1 MTILKKTPRYIA
13 CGLLTAG
20 LVACGGDDNHHTP
33 SDPPVVNAGASFNV
47 LEGDSQRL
55 SPTVTPDLNR
65 TITTYSW
72 TQVSGPQVNIDHPDE
87 QYPLIFA
94 PDVDQDTDVVFR
106 LQVTDDQE
114 HVVSDDITFS
124 LIDDPIRPIA
134 QPVVHSFVAEG
145 TGTQLRGRGSVY
157 AGEPGVTGYRWTQV
171 GGTDVVLVNDESRI
185 LSFTAPRV
193 IADQDLEFEFVVDNG
208 IDSIPLLYTV
218 TVTNIPIAPS
228 AKAGDDLVRVE
239 GTTVELVGDGDI
251 VINEPAIT
259 GYSWTQP
266 AGQGVELQNADTQTL
281 TFVAPE
287 VSEDTDFVFYL
298 RTNNGLSSD
307 DVDSVT
313 VTVTN
318 TIPTAVAT
326 GPITV
331 TEGDAFVIDGSTSL
345 TNGGRDLT
353 SYTWRSESE
362 GFVVGNDDLA
372 SATRTIVAR
381 GVTDETDYRFGLIVG
396 DGQDASTEDFVT
408 IRVINSTDFPVAIA
422 VNDNVEVPQG
432 TAGELDAAPSTE
444 PQNRALTFSWT
455 QVLAVGEQ
463 AVEFT
468 TAGSKLNFT
477 APTVDEDTVL
487 TFNVVANNGFNS
499 SVPEEVLVTVLSEVT
514 YNGDFVQLKGNPF
527 TTLFDSLIT
536 DHELFDIEVVGDLAY
551 VTYNEND
558 VDSDA
563 PQPTGLLVIDISD
576 EKDLKVL
583 QDYPIT
589 WYGNTNS
596 NQVQMKLA
604 IHEVE
609 GVAQYAYIAER
620 QLRNDDDAL
629 EADSL
634 GLVRIDLTSEPDPT
648 DNGELYHLVD
658 PADNYDPTVSDVVIR
673 NGRIYAS
680 FYGETQKL
688 VSITIASDPA
698 APVITD
704 LWTAESSSQDSMVS
718 AGLDVNSDGSVAVIF
733 DDDNI
738 QVIRFDDEGVLES
751 SFQTEPTAF
760 PNDSYTE
767 GKRSVAIDDNGEYA
781 YVSFAADPGVA
792 DPDHFYSTVERVDI
806 LVDELTGEL
815 ELPVRFLVNE
825 YAQGL
830 RFESGLAYLASGDQG
845 LQLIENTDAGLS
857 LNTYYQTPASAVE
870 IALNTSRNRAYV
882 IGESTFSVIDLSGQ
896 ATPAITADNEVEKYY
911 ESETRP
917 GRAEAVEIVQVPEV
931 GEFAI
936 VAEGS
941 NPDNISNN
949 IKIFPLGSEVLV
961 GSEIDISGYH
971 DSSLPRLGG
980 IIRLQ
985 THNGDVYVEFP
996 LNDQTED
1003 ILVLRNDQ
1011 LMADEPAVESFMSFS
1026 NGRGTGLGF
1035 SSNSSGVVVNYGYI
1049 IDWVLD
1055 ESGVPVFEDSDTRI
1069 TNEFPRFSFVTEDQR
1084 RIVGIGTGQNSFEGC
1099 KVFDAAG
1106 TSSRGSKIGFEVP
1119 TGKVFSG
1126 TYDDNADVCY
1136 AGFGYSPALRDS
1148 EMREY
1153 SEGFGILSVDFK
1165 VSPENIDTDSET
1177 AEDKWEDLLNKDDI
1191 ANTSTYLLPDN
1202 PEDIVSKGDRLYVAN
1217 NVFGGV
1223 QILDASNPV
1232 SMTLEGVIHTQD
1244 KALGVAINSNET
1256 FAVIADEDFGGVSR
1270 IVLDYPVLNRTDNDG
1285 DFDEDSTPEE
1295 IAFADVHA
1303 FAGDIITY
1311 VISWN
1316 RSEYDQIAC
1325 FATTDTDD
1333 FGNDTCLATAVEGSP
1348 STYTITW
1355 QLPEEVADQEIRI
1368 AVGNNIEFLS
1378 VNARV
1383 FVSEAIEEVPV
1394 SSPEPSP
1401 EPLPSPE

>member
-20 LVACGGDDNHHTP
+20 LVACGGDNDSHHTP

-72 TQVSGPQVNIDHPDE
+72 TQVSGPAVNIDHPDE

-94 PDVDQDTDVVFR
+94 PDVDQDTEVVFR

-145 TGTQLRGRGSVY
+145 DGAELRGRGSVY

-171 GGTDVVLVNDESRI
+171 GGTDVVLVNDESRV

-193 IADQDLEFEFVVDNG
+193 IVDEELEFEFVVDNG

-218 TVTNIPIAPS
+218 TVRNIPIAPS

-239 GTTVELVGDGDI
+239 GTTVDLVGDGDI

-266 AGQGVELQNADTQTL
+266 AGQGVVLQNADTQML

-287 VSEDTDFVFYL
+287 VSEDKDFVFYL
-298 RTNNGLSSD
+298 RTNNGLSSV

-381 GVTDETDYRFGLIVG
+381 GVTEETDYRFGLIVD
-396 DGQDASTEDFVT
+396 DGQDSSTEDFVT

-422 VNDNVEVPQG
+422 VNNNVEVPQG

-444 PQNRALTFSWT
+444 PQNRALTYVWT
-455 QVLAVGEQ
+455 QVLAEGEQ

-468 TAGSKLNFT
+468 TTGSKLNFT
-477 APTVDEDTVL
+477 APTVDEDTDL
-487 TFNVVANNGFNS
+487 TFNVVVSNGFNS
-499 SVPEEVLVTVLSEVT
+499 SAPAEVLVKILSEVT
-514 YNGDFVQLKGNPF
+514 YSGDFVQLKGNPF

-536 DHELFDIEVVGDLAY
+536 DHELFDIEVVGNRAY

-558 VDSDA
+558 VDQGA
-563 PQPTGLLVIDISD
+563 AQPTGLLVIDISD
-576 EKDLKVL
+576 EKNLQVL

-589 WYGNTNS
+589 WYGSTNS
-596 NQVQMKLA
+596 KQVQMKLA

-620 QLRNDDDAL
+620 FLRNDEDEL

-634 GLVRIDLTSEPDPT
+634 GLVRIDLNSEPDPT
-648 DNGELYHLVD
+648 GNGELYHLVD
-658 PADNYDPTVSDVVIR
+658 PADNYDPAVSDVVIR

-680 FYGETQKL
+680 LYGETQKL
-688 VSITIASDPA
+688 VSITIESDPA
-698 APVITD
+698 TPDVTD
-704 LWTAESSSQDSMVS
+704 LWTASTSSQQSKLS
-718 AGLDVNSDGSVAVIF
+718 AGLDVSENGSVAVIF
-733 DDDNI
+733 DDSNI
-738 QVIRFDDEGVLES
+738 EVIRFDENGALES

-760 PNDSYTE
+760 PNSTTTE
-767 GKRSVAIDDNGEYA
+767 GKRSVAIDDAGEYA
-781 YVSFAADPGVA
+781 YVSFAADPGSRN
-792 DPDHFYSTVERVDI
+792 PNHFYSTVEKVDI
-806 LVDELTGEL
+806 LLDEITGEL
-815 ELPVRFLVNE
+815 EFPVRFLVNE

-830 RFESGLAYLASGDQG
+830 RFENGLAYLASGDQG

-896 ATPAITADNEVEKYY
+896 ATPAVTAENEVEKYY
-911 ESETRP
+911 ESGTRP
-917 GRAEAVEIVQVPEV
+917 GRTESVEIVQVPEI
-931 GEFAI
+931 GEFAV

-941 NPDNISNN
+941 NPDNASNN
-949 IKIFPLGSEVLV
+949 LQIFPLSNDVLV
-961 GSEIDISGYH
+961 GSEININGFH
-971 DSSLPRLGG
+971 NSSLPRIGG

-985 THNGDVYVEFP
+985 AHNGDVYVEFP
-996 LNDQTED
+996 LNDHTED

-1011 LMADEPAVESFMSFS
+1011 LTADEPAVVSFMSFS
-1026 NGRGTGLGF
+1026 SGKEGTGLGF

-1049 IDWVLD
+1049 NDWTLD
-1055 ESGVPVFEDSDTRI
+1055 ESGVPVFEDSTLRI

-1084 RIVGIGTGQNSFEGC
+1084 RIIGIGNGQNSFEGC

-1106 TSSRGSKIGFEVP
+1106 TDTRGSRIGFKVP
-1119 TGKVFSG
+1119 TGEVWSG

-1136 AGFGYSPALRDS
+1136 AGYGYSPDLRDT
-1148 EMREY
+1148 EIREY
-1153 SEGFGILSVDFK
+1153 NEGFGILSVDFI
-1165 VSPENIDTDSET
+1165 VSPENIDTDPTT
-1177 AEDKWEDLLNKDDI
+1177 AEDKWEDLLDKDDI

-1223 QILDASNPV
+1223 QILDASNPGN
-1232 SMTLEGVIHTQD
+1232 MTLEGVIHTQD
-1244 KALGVAINSNET
+1244 KALGVAINGNET
-1256 FAVIADEDFGGVSR
+1256 IAVIADEDFGGVSR

-1285 DFDEDSTPEE
+1285 DFNEDTTPEE

-1311 VISWN
+1311 TVSWN
-1316 RSEYDQIAC
+1316 RAEYDQISC
-1325 FATTDTDD
+1325 FATTDTDS
-1333 FGNDTCLATAVEGSP
+1333 FGNTSCVATVVEGSP
-1348 STYTITW
+1348 STYTISW

-1383 FVSEAIEEVPV
+1383 FVSEKPEEAPV
-1394 SSPEPSP
+1394 E
-1401 EPLPSPE
+1401 L

>member
-20 LVACGGDDNHHTP
+20 LVACGGDNDSHHTP
-33 SDPPVVNAGASFNV
+33 SEPPVVNAGISFSV

-106 LQVTDDQE
+106 LQVTDDQN

-134 QPVVHSFVAEG
+134 QPLVQSYVAEG
-145 TGTQLRGRGSVY
+145 DVAELAGRGSVY
-157 AGEPGVTGYRWTQV
+157 AGEPGITGYSWVQV
-171 GGTDVVLVNDESRI
+171 GTGPQVTLVNADSREI
-185 LSFTAPRV
+185 SFIAPQV
-193 IADQDLEFEFVVDNG
+193 IADIDLEFEFVVDNG

-218 TVTNIPIAPS
+218 TVRNTPIAPS

-239 GTTVELVGDGDI
+239 GTTVEIVGDGDI

-266 AGQGVELQNADTQTL
+266 AGQGVVLQNADTQTL

-287 VSEDTDFVFYL
+287 VSEDRDFVFYL
-298 RTNNGLSSD
+298 RTNNGLSSL

-313 VTVTN
+313 VRVTN
-318 TIPTAVAT
+318 TVPTAEAGELIEV
-326 GPITV
+326 V
-331 TEGDAFVIDGSTSL
+331 EGEIFQLDGVDSTS
-345 TNGGRDLT
+345 NGGRDLT
-353 SYTWRSESE
+353 SYFWSSENE
-362 GFVVGNDDLA
+362 GFVVTNTDSELV
-372 SATRTIVAR
+372 SSTRNIVAR
-381 GVTDETDYRFGLIVG
+381 GVNENTDYRFGLVVS
-396 DGQDASTEDFVT
+396 DSQDSSAQDFVT
-408 IRVINSTDFPVAIA
+408 VRVLDGGDVPVAIA
-422 VNDNVEVPQG
+422 INANVEVSQG

-444 PQNRALTFSWT
+444 PQNRALTYIWT
-455 QVLAVGEQ
+455 QVLADGEQ

-468 TAGSKLNFT
+468 TTGSKLNFT
-477 APTVDEDTVL
+477 APTVDEDTNL
-487 TFNVVANNGFNS
+487 TFNVVASNGFNS
-499 SVPEEVLVTVLSEVT
+499 SAPAEVLVTILSEVT
-514 YNGDFVQLKGNPF
+514 YNGDFVRLKGNPF

-536 DHELFDIEVVGDLAY
+536 DHELFDIEVVGTRAY

-558 VDSDA
+558 VDNGA

-576 EKDLKVL
+576 EKDIKVL

-596 NQVQMKLA
+596 KQVQMKLA

-634 GLVRIDLTSEPDPT
+634 GLVRIDLTSEPDST

-704 LWTAESSSQDSMVS
+704 LWTAESSGQNSMVS

-760 PNDSYTE
+760 PSDSFTE
-767 GKRSVAIDDNGEYA
+767 GKRSVAIDDDGEYA
-781 YVSFAADPGVA
+781 YVSFAADPGA
-792 DPDHFYSTVERVDI
+792 FDKDHFYSTVEKVDI
-806 LVDELTGEL
+806 LADELTGEL

-830 RFESGLAYLASGDQG
+830 RFEGGHAYLASGDQG
-845 LQLIENTDAGLS
+845 LQLIESTDTGLS
-857 LNTYYQTPASAVE
+857 LSTYYQTPASAVE
-870 IALNTSRNRAYV
+870 IALDTSRNRAYV
-882 IGESTFSVIDLSGQ
+882 IGESTFSIIDLSGQ
-896 ATPAITADNEVEKYY
+896 ATPAITAENEVEKYY
-911 ESETRP
+911 ESKTRP
-917 GRAEAVEIVQVPEV
+917 GRAESVEIVQVPEV
-931 GEFAI
+931 GEFAV

-941 NPDNISNN
+941 NPDAISNN
-949 IKIFPLGSEVLV
+949 IQIFPLGNEVLV
-961 GSEIDISGYH
+961 GTEININGYH

-996 LNDQTED
+996 LNDATED

-1011 LMADEPAVESFMSFS
+1011 LAADVPAVESFMSFS
-1026 NGRGTGLGF
+1026 KRRGYGLGF
-1035 SSNSSGVVVNYGYI
+1035 SSDSTGVVVNDGYI

-1055 ESGVPVFEDSDTRI
+1055 ESGVPVFEHRDLRI

-1106 TSSRGSKIGFEVP
+1106 TSSRGSKIGFNVP
-1119 TGKVFSG
+1119 AGKVFSG

-1136 AGFGYSPALRDS
+1136 AGYGYSPSLRDS

-1153 SEGFGILSVDFK
+1153 SEGFGILSVDFI
-1165 VSPENIDTDSET
+1165 VSPENIDTDPET
-1177 AEDKWEDLLNKDDI
+1177 AEDKWEDLLDKDDI

-1232 SMTLEGVIHTQD
+1232 NMTLEGVIHTQD

-1256 FAVIADEDFGGVSR
+1256 FAVIADEDFGGISR

-1285 DFDEDSTPEE
+1285 DFNEDSTPEE
-1295 IAFADVHA
+1295 IAFGDVHA

-1311 VISWN
+1311 VVSWN
-1316 RSEYDQIAC
+1316 RAEYDQISC
-1325 FATTDTDD
+1325 FATTDADD
-1333 FGNDTCLATAVEGSP
+1333 FGNTSCVATAVEGSP
-1348 STYTITW
+1348 STYTISW
-1355 QLPEEVADQEIRI
+1355 QLPEEVIDQEIRI

-1378 VNARV
+1378 VNSRV
-1383 FVSEAIEEVPV
+1383 FVSEKPEDVPA
-1394 SSPEPSP
+1394 E
-1401 EPLPSPE
+1401 L